1 MGSRDRVHNKKS
13 QSSYLRLFIVDFSGI
28 LCHEAARSVYMSKA
42 KELLTLIDKIKLV
55 DKAALLQE
63 RFQDRPDFTISDAAS
78 VLEEKQST
86 LYWTLHKLTSSGYI
100 SRTGQGLYSFQNR
113 EAESIQPILSRLAGR
128 ILDVLRETGHDFFI
142 SGLDILTVFM
152 DHVPE
157 TYPVLLF
164 SGKSD
169 ADEVADI
176 LSKNKIDVVPYANIK
191 DYSTIRRMSSMGEL
205 ALLIPTQ
212 EFTYAA
218 NGLAT
223 FEKAFVDLYYEVSR
237 RDYPLSIQELVRIYL
252 NMRRRMSLNKNRM
265 VKIASRRNIQQDIRY
280 IVEHDAITDAAME
293 FVDNLR
299 KRNL

>member
-1 MGSRDRVHNKKS
+1 
-13 QSSYLRLFIVDFSGI
+13 LRLFIVAFLMI
-28 LCHEAARSVYMSKA
+28 LCHVTVESVGMSKA
-42 KELLTLIDKIKLV
+42 KDLLNLTGRLKLE
-55 DKAALLQE
+55 DKAALLRE
-63 RFQDRPDFTISDAAS
+63 RFQDKPDFTISDAAS
-78 VLEEKQST
+78 VLQEKQST
-86 LYWTLHKLTSSGYI
+86 LYWTLHKLTQGGYI

-113 EAESIQPILSRLAGR
+113 GTESIQPILSTLASR
-128 ILDVLRETGHDFFI
+128 ILNVLGETGHDFFI

-164 SGKSD
+164 VGKSD

-176 LSKNKIDVVPYANIK
+176 LSRNKIDVIPNNNIK
-191 DYSTIRRMSSMGEL
+191 AYSAIRRMSSVGEL

-212 EFTYAA
+212 EFAYAA

-252 NMRRRMSLNKNRM
+252 NMRRRMSLNTNRM

-280 IVEHDAITDAAME
+280 IVESNSITNTSKE
-293 FVDNLR
+293 FVQILIKQTKNQNDELR
-299 KRNL
+299 HPKVGNSA

>member
-1 MGSRDRVHNKKS
+1 
-13 QSSYLRLFIVDFSGI
+13 
-28 LCHEAARSVYMSKA
+28 MSKA
-42 KELLTLIDKIKLV
+42 KELLTSLDKLKLE
-55 DKAALLQE
+55 DKAALLREQ
-63 RFQDRPDFTISDAAS
+63 FQDKPDFTIPDAAS
-78 VLEEKQST
+78 VLQEKQST
-86 LYWTLHKLTSSGYI
+86 LYWTLHKLTQNGYI

-113 EAESIQPILSRLAGR
+113 KAESIQPILSRLASR

-142 SGLDILTVFM
+142 SGLDILTGFV

-164 SGKSD
+164 AGKSD

-176 LSKNKIDVVPYANIK
+176 LSRNKIDVVPYTNIK
-191 DYSTIRRMSSMGEL
+191 DYSAIRRMSSVGEL

-212 EFTYAA
+212 EFAYAA

-252 NMRRRMSLNKNRM
+252 NMRRRMSLNTNRM
-265 VKIASRRNIQQDIRY
+265 VKIASRRNIHQDIRH
-280 IVEHDAITDAAME
+280 IVESDAITNTSRE
-293 FVDNLR
+293 FAQILN
-299 KRNL
+299 KQTKNRNDEPRHPKVGNSA

>member
-1 MGSRDRVHNKKS
+1 
-13 QSSYLRLFIVDFSGI
+13 
-28 LCHEAARSVYMSKA
+28 MSKA
-42 KELLTLIDKIKLV
+42 KELLTLTDKLTLE
-55 DKAALLQE
+55 DKAALLRE
-63 RFQDRPDFTISDAAS
+63 RFRDKPDFTISDAAS
-78 VLEEKQST
+78 ILQEKQSA
-86 LYWTLHKLTSSGYI
+86 LYWTLHKLAHTGYI

-113 EAESIQPILSRLAGR
+113 EAEAIQPILSRLAVR
-128 ILDVLRETGHDFFI
+128 ILDVLGESGHDFFI

-164 SGKSD
+164 VGKTD
-169 ADEVADI
+169 AEDVADI
-176 LSKNKIDVVPYANIK
+176 LSRNKSDGVTYANIQ
-191 DYSTIRRMSSMGEL
+191 DYSTIRRMSSVGEL

-237 RDYPLSIQELVRIYL
+237 RDYPLSLQELVRIYL
-252 NMRRRMSLNKNRM
+252 NMRRRMSLNTNRM

-280 IVEHDAITDAAME
+280 IVEHDAVTDAARE
-293 FVDNLR
+293 FVNNLR
-299 KRNL
+299 KRTE

>member
-1 MGSRDRVHNKKS
+1 
-13 QSSYLRLFIVDFSGI
+13 
-28 LCHEAARSVYMSKA
+28 MSKA
-42 KELLTLIDKIKLV
+42 KDLLNLTGRLKLE
-55 DKAALLQE
+55 DKAALFRE
-63 RFQDRPDFTISDAAS
+63 RFQDKPDFTISDAAS
-78 VLEEKQST
+78 VLQEKQST
-86 LYWTLHKLTSSGYI
+86 LYWTLHKLTQGGYI

-113 EAESIQPILSRLAGR
+113 GAESIQPILSTLASR
-128 ILDVLRETGHDFFI
+128 ILNVLGETGHDFFI

-164 SGKSD
+164 AGKSD
-169 ADEVADI
+169 AEEVADI
-176 LSKNKIDVVPYANIK
+176 LSRNKIDVVPYTNIK
-191 DYSTIRRMSSMGEL
+191 DYSAIRRMSSVGEL

-212 EFTYAA
+212 EFAYAA

-252 NMRRRMSLNKNRM
+252 NMRRRMSLNTNRM

>member
-1 MGSRDRVHNKKS
+1 MN
-13 QSSYLRLFIVDFSGI
+13 
-28 LCHEAARSVYMSKA
+28 KA
-42 KELLTLIDKIKLV
+42 KDLLNLIGRLKLE
-55 DKAALLQE
+55 DKAALLRK
-63 RFQDRPDFTISDAAS
+63 RFQDKPDFTISDVAS
-78 VLEEKQST
+78 VLQEKQST
-86 LYWTLHKLTSSGYI
+86 LHWTLYKLTHGGYV

-113 EAESIQPILSRLAGR
+113 GAESIQPILSTLAGK
-128 ILDVLRETGHDFFI
+128 ILNVLGETGHDFFI

-164 SGKSD
+164 AGKSD
-169 ADEVADI
+169 ADEITDI
-176 LSKNKIDVVPYANIK
+176 LSRNKVDVVSYTHIRN
-191 DYSTIRRMSSMGEL
+191 YSAIRRMSSVSEL
-205 ALLIPTQ
+205 ALLSPTQ
-212 EFTYAA
+212 EFAYAA

-252 NMRRRMSLNKNRM
+252 NMRRRMSLNTNRM

-293 FVDNLR
+293 FVDHLR
-299 KRNL
+299 KRNE

>member
-1 MGSRDRVHNKKS
+1 MG
-13 QSSYLRLFIVDFSGI
+13 
-28 LCHEAARSVYMSKA
+28 KA
-42 KELLTLIDKIKLV
+42 KDLLNLTGRLKLE
-55 DKAALLQE
+55 DKATLLRQ
-63 RFQDRPDFTISDAAS
+63 RFQDKPDFTISDAAS
-78 VLEEKQST
+78 VLQEKQST
-86 LYWTLHKLTSSGYI
+86 LYWTLHKLTQGGYI

-113 EAESIQPILSRLAGR
+113 GAESIQPILSTLASR
-128 ILDVLRETGHDFFI
+128 ILNVLGETGHDFFI

-164 SGKSD
+164 ARKSD
-169 ADEVADI
+169 AEEVADI
-176 LSKNKIDVVPYANIK
+176 LSMNKIDVVPYTNIK
-191 DYSTIRRMSSMGEL
+191 DYSAIRRMSSVGEL

-212 EFTYAA
+212 EFAYAA

-252 NMRRRMSLNKNRM
+252 NMRRRMSLNTNRM

-280 IVEHDAITDAAME
+280 IVESNSITNTSRE
-293 FVDNLR
+293 FTQILN
-299 KRNL
+299 KQTKSRNDESRHPKAGNNA

>member
-1 MGSRDRVHNKKS
+1 MKLPGS
-13 QSSYLRLFIVDFSGI
+13 
-28 LCHEAARSVYMSKA
+28 AYMSKA

-55 DKAALLQE
+55 DKAALLRE
-63 RFQDRPDFTISDAAS
+63 RFQDKPDFTISDAVS
-78 VLEEKQST
+78 VLQEKKST
-86 LYWTLHKLTSSGYI
+86 LYWTLHKLTNSGYI

-113 EAESIQPILSRLAGR
+113 KAESIQPILSTLASR
-128 ILDVLRETGHDFFI
+128 ILDVLKETGHDFFI

-164 SGKSD
+164 AGKSD
-169 ADEVADI
+169 VDEVADI
-176 LSKNKIDVVPYANIK
+176 LLRNKIDVVPYANIK

-212 EFTYAA
+212 EFTYEA

-252 NMRRRMSLNKNRM
+252 NMRRRMSLNTNRM

-280 IVEHDAITDAAME
+280 IVEYDAITDAAME
-293 FVDNLR
+293 FVNNLR

>member
-1 MGSRDRVHNKKS
+1 M
-13 QSSYLRLFIVDFSGI
+13 I
-28 LCHEAARSVYMSKA
+28 LCHVTVESVGMSKA
-42 KELLTLIDKIKLV
+42 KDLLNLTGRLKLE
-55 DKAALLQE
+55 DKAALLRE
-63 RFQDRPDFTISDAAS
+63 RFQDKPDFTISDAAS
-78 VLEEKQST
+78 VLQEKQST
-86 LYWTLHKLTSSGYI
+86 LYWTLHKLTQGGYI

-113 EAESIQPILSRLAGR
+113 GTESIQPILSTLASR
-128 ILDVLRETGHDFFI
+128 ILNVLGETGHDFFI

-164 SGKSD
+164 VGKSD

-176 LSKNKIDVVPYANIK
+176 LSRNKIDVIPNNNIK
-191 DYSTIRRMSSMGEL
+191 AYSAIRRMSSVGEL

-212 EFTYAA
+212 EFAYAA

-252 NMRRRMSLNKNRM
+252 NMRRRMSLNTNRM

-280 IVEHDAITDAAME
+280 IVESNSITNTSKE
-293 FVDNLR
+293 FVQILIKQTKNQNDELR
-299 KRNL
+299 HPKVGNSA